1 MTKIEYPGLLNDILF
16 KQIFSQEKY
25 LRLLLNSCSFLS
37 NYDLKIISKNTQGY
51 LEKIEYAH
59 KAMYSDIIV
68 ETEDIIIDIE
78 AQTNFDLEA
87 LNKSKAY
94 AHVLSGYQLKSGEHY
109 EKMKPLV
116 QIIFAKKVS
125 NKLKLK
131 KEFLDHFHLVNEELN
146 YYHSDDFHIYLVQV
160 DKEVNEGY
168 NDNEM
173 FKKMVMMMNSNSLEE
188 VKKITKGD
196 EKLMDMATEIEEFLY
211 GKKAMDLFGDRKR
224 YEKMYLEQG
233 RNEGI
238 ALGRNEGIYQTQEET
253 AHKMMEKGYSFD
265 EIQEITGLSEKQI
278 KKLKQK

>member
-160 DKEVNEGY
+160 DKEANEGY

-173 FKKMVMMMNSNSLEE
+173 LKKMVMMMNSNSLEE

>member
-37 NYDLKIISKNTQGY
+37 KYDLKIISKNTQGY

-109 EKMKPLV
+109 EKMEPLV

-196 EKLMDMATEIEEFLY
+196 EKLMEMATEIEEFLY

>member
-16 KQIFSQEKY
+16 KHIFSQEKY

-37 NYDLKIISKNTQGY
+37 KYDLEIISKNTQGY

-131 KEFLDHFHLVNEELN
+131 KEFLDHFHLVNEECN

-160 DKEVNEGY
+160 DKEASEGY
-168 NDNEM
+168 NDNEI
-173 FKKMVMMMNSNSLEE
+173 FQKMAMMMNSSSLEE

-196 EKLMDMATEIEEFLY
+196 EILMDMAKEIEEFLY

-238 ALGRNEGIYQTQEET
+238 NQTQEET
-253 AHKMMEKGYSFD
+253 VRRMLKNNLPIEDIVKY
-265 EIQEITGLSEKQI
+265 TGLSLEQV
-278 KKLKQK
+278 KKFQ

>member
-16 KQIFSQEKY
+16 KHIFSQEKY

-37 NYDLKIISKNTQGY
+37 KYDLKIISKNTQGY

-59 KAMYSDIIV
+59 KAMHSDIIV
-68 ETEDIIIDIE
+68 ETEDIFIDIE
-78 AQTNFDLEA
+78 AQPNFDLEA

-94 AHVLSGYQLKSGEHY
+94 AHALSGYQLKSGEHY

-131 KEFLDHFHLVNEELN
+131 DYFHLVNEELN
-146 YYHSDDFHIYLVQV
+146 CYHSDDFHIYLVQV
-160 DKEVNEGY
+160 DKEASEGY
-168 NDNEM
+168 NDNEI
-173 FKKMVMMMNSNSLEE
+173 FKKMVMMMNANSLEE

-196 EKLMDMATEIEEFLY
+196 EILMDMAKEIEEFLY

-224 YEKMYLEQG
+224 YEKMYIEQG

-238 ALGRNEGIYQTQEET
+238 ALGKSEGIEQNKIESARRMLKET
-253 AHKMMEKGYSFD
+253 RDYEFISRV
-265 EIQEITGLSEKQI
+265 TGLSIEKI
-278 KKLKQK
+278 KKL

>member
-1 MTKIEYPGLLNDILF
+1 MTKIEYSGLLNDILF
-16 KQIFSQEKY
+16 KQVFSQEKY
-25 LRLLLNSCSFLS
+25 LRLLLNSCGFLS
-37 NYDLKIISKNTQGY
+37 KEDLKIISKNTQGY

-94 AHVLSGYQLKSGEHY
+94 AHALSGYQLKSREHY
-109 EKMKPLV
+109 ENMKSLV

-125 NKLKLK
+125 KKLKLK

-146 YYHSDDFHIYLVQV
+146 CYHSDDFRIYLVQV
-160 DKEVNEGY
+160 DKEASEGY
-168 NDNEM
+168 NDNKM
-173 FKKMVMMMNSNSLEE
+173 FKKMVMMMNASSLEE

-196 EKLMDMATEIEEFLY
+196 EILMDMAKEIEEFLY

-238 ALGRNEGIYQTQEET
+238 NQTQEET
-253 AHKMMEKGYSFD
+253 VRRMLKNNLPIEDIVKY
-265 EIQEITGLSEKQI
+265 TGLSLEQV
-278 KKLKQK
+278 KKFQ

>member
-160 DKEVNEGY
+160 DKEANKGY

-173 FKKMVMMMNSNSLEE
+173 LKKMVMMMNSNSLEE